1 MIDRATALEEL
12 IGEYQNERVV
22 EASRLDDYCLRR
34 AKLEL
39 AREVLLD
46 HGETAEADRLKV
58 QIQDLDHRIQASRET
73 LARIDRLTALFQQ
86 SLARMRATPR
96 QEG

>member
-12 IGEYQNERVV
+12 IGEYQSEREI

-34 AKLEL
+34 GKLEL

-58 QIQDLDHRIQASRET
+58 QIQDLDHRIHASRET
-73 LARIDRLTALFQQ
+73 LARLDRLTTLFQQ
-86 SLARMRATPR
+86 SLERIRAGSR
-96 QEG
+96 AEG

>member
-12 IGEYQNERVV
+12 IGEYQNERAV